1 MSPRSLKKDQP
12 WYKTPSARIKYDF
25 KEIFS
30 LDMSKFMM
38 HKLDLVRARRLHEDI
53 IKIYKEEFDER
64 AD

>member
-1 MSPRSLKKDQP
+1 M
-12 WYKTPSARIKYDF
+12 RIKYDF

-30 LDMSKFMM
+30 LDMSKFMT
-38 HKLDLVRARRLHEDI
+38 HKPDLVRARRLHEDI